1 MPARS
6 SFHSALETRKTDITL
21 YFKKYARIMGLLSVT
36 KSNIRSQQLLNGA
49 ASWPKIF
56 HGLQLHTG
64 WPLYKYH
71 SLEVELPLCAVR
83 VKHLTL
89 LRTKV
94 GQEEVLPLT

>member
-1 MPARS
+1 MISNTGAELGVCLYGLVSIR
-6 SFHSALETRKTDITL
+6 LWKQQEKRTL
-21 YFKKYARIMGLLSVT
+21 LSISKKYARIMGLLSVT

-71 SLEVELPLCAVR
+71 SLEVELPLRAVR
-83 VKHLTL
+83 EKHLT
-89 LRTKV
+89 V
-94 GQEEVLPLT
+94 